1 MTINTK
7 PNEVLLL
14 NLINSIILIYTQNYL
29 FCSKKKIF
37 LQNKLKIP
45 MTHLFKVQLQHSDMF
60 VKGIDLEKSTITY
73 QIREKD
79 TGKSMESEITVPFFI
94 NEVEQKIEFSGG
106 RYIAIGLAALINQ
119 VLNVI

>member
-1 MTINTK
+1 
-7 PNEVLLL
+7 
-14 NLINSIILIYTQNYL
+14 
-29 FCSKKKIF
+29 
-37 LQNKLKIP
+37 